1 MEKQLNLSN
10 LSSFDY
16 LQKIKNASFNS
27 SQSPLSIFVKQFQE
41 SNNVSAILGGKF
53 YEMFSKNSFRG
64 ASTAATLLMNNNLLR
79 TNIPI
84 SNFTAAINAVSY
96 NKPIAIQLAGLATN
110 QFQLSNNL
118 KLLQDRFGNISSIR
132 NKFFGSVI
140 LNTTSQYIGKIIYNQ
155 DWENLE
161 TVREVNDILISKTD
175 EILSQPENITHSDLN
190 EFKESVIS
198 DLKTL
203 TSDTSEQGKTI
214 EYIDRI
220 MVILSLV
227 ISLYSLYSQENDLTN
242 KELLN
247 EVREANISLKSSI
260 VSEMARELE
269 VFNQT
274 KVAQQNTIIRSAP
287 RKNGPITAILK
298 EGQQVTVLNGFHKY
312 LWIVYIDSETSVPIT
327 GYVLKKHI
335 E

>member
-1 MEKQLNLSN
+1 MEEQLNISN

-16 LQKIKNASFNS
+16 LQKINNASFNS
-27 SQSPLSIFVKQFQE
+27 SQSPLSIFVKQFQQP
-41 SNNVSAILGGKF
+41 NNVSAILGGKF

-64 ASTAATLLMNNNLLR
+64 TSTATTLLMNNNLLR

-84 SNFTAAINAVSY
+84 SSFTAAINAISY
-96 NKPIAIQLAGLATN
+96 NKPIVTQLAGLATN

-118 KLLQDRFGNISSIR
+118 KLLQDRFGNLSSIR
-132 NKFFGSVI
+132 NKFFGSAI

-155 DWENLE
+155 DWEKLE
-161 TVREVNDILISKTD
+161 TIREVNDILISKTD
-175 EILSQPENITHSDLN
+175 EILSQPENITHSDLS

-227 ISLYSLYSQENDLTN
+227 ISLYSQENDLTN

-247 EVREANISLKSSI
+247 EVREAHISLKSSI
-260 VSEMARELE
+260 VSEITRELE

-287 RKNGPITAILK
+287 RKNGPITATLK
-298 EGQQVTVLNGFHKY
+298 EGQEVTVLNTFHKY
-312 LWIVYIDSETSVPIT
+312 LWIVYIDPERGVPIT